1 MKTRDE
7 ITIAKYMGTQR
18 AANDVLLE
26 EDFDDLVLRASEGD
40 RRAVG
45 AIAIALGKSLVEE
58 ARSVVKGLDGEAEDV
73 VQDFLLDRS
82 KGTLQPGKR
91 SSDGLDVQDGAGDRS
106 NGEGSGNGIGD
117 CGTTMADEGG
127 DGPPGKRA
135 GGAAAEFS
143 TPPRWLLS
151 GSLFTGA
158 GGPPLARGRSALPGS
173 RREARSSPS
182 RRL

>member
-73 VQDFLLDRS
+73 VQDFLLFLIEAKAPFNR
-82 KGTLQPGKR
+82 
-91 SSDGLDVQDGAGDRS
+91 A
-106 NGEGSGNGIGD
+106 SGPA
-117 CGTTMADEGG
+117 MAWMY
-127 DGPPGKRA
+127 RMVRVIA
-135 GGAAAEFS
+135 QQ
-143 TPPRWLLS
+143 R
-151 GSLFTGA
+151 
-158 GGPPLARGRSALPGS
+158 
-173 RREARSSPS
+173 RRERKRY
-182 RRL
+182 RRLRNDDGG